1 MFVKNMIMKKFLMFM
16 AIMIAVV
23 SLSSCNSFEN
33 KTKNKAENSLENSAK
48 NSLENKA
55 KKQLHTTIKEVARNP
70 KTYKIT
76 NEKVIFSNDS
86 MCTISFIGRG
96 QNGFGGYSSSKM
108 EYTVTKLRKSDLHKD
123 GRTTYCETL
132 LNMENEFERDC
143 SIKKE
148 IYNIDNGLLNVSS
161 KKLYNK
167 FIKKGMSKEDAKSNY
182 LYRIAIINLTFGEGR
197 EIGGNGW
204 CPSPLYQLSVSE
216 DLSYPQTHF

>member
-1 MFVKNMIMKKFLMFM
+1 MIMKKVLMFM

-23 SLSSCNSFEN
+23 SLSSCNSFED
-33 KTKNKAENSLENSAK
+33 KAKNSLENKVEDSF
-48 NSLENKA
+48 ENKA
-55 KKQLHTTIKEVARNP
+55 KKQLHATMKEVARNP

-76 NEKVIFSNDS
+76 NEKVIFSSDS
-86 MCTISFIGRG
+86 MCTISFVGSG

-108 EYTVTKLRKSDLHKD
+108 EYTFIKVRKSDLHKD

-132 LNMENEFERDC
+132 LNMENQFERML
-143 SIKKE
+143 SMKEE
-148 IYNIDNGLLNVSS
+148 IYNIDNGLLDVSS

-182 LYRIAIINLTFGEGR
+182 LYSIAIINLTFGEGR

-204 CPSPLYQLSVSE
+204 CPSPLYQVSVSE
-216 DLSYPQTHF
+216 YLSYPQTHF

>member
-1 MFVKNMIMKKFLMFM
+1 M

-33 KTKNKAENSLENSAK
+33 KTKNSLENKAEDSF
-48 NSLENKA
+48 ENKA
-55 KKQLHTTIKEVARNP
+55 KKQLHATMKEVARNP

-108 EYTVTKLRKSDLHKD
+108 EYTFIKVRKSDLHKD
-123 GRTTYCETL
+123 GRTTYCETI

-148 IYNIDNGLLNVSS
+148 IYNIDNGFLDVSS

-182 LYRIAIINLTFGEGR
+182 LYCIAIKNLTFGEGR
-197 EIGGNGW
+197 EIGVNGW